1 MKKKTKTFILVLS
14 LCMAAFSLTAC
25 SDIKGIYDFF
35 TDSDFGEAFENLEN
49 MDSDDIK
56 NLIENLEES
65 DFEGLIDD
73 LSGVDDDSESGGYK
87 YDSENDEDDSSFSN
101 SDFDLGNVDGNL
113 YSNSFLGI
121 MCELDSDWRFY
132 TDNELA
138 AINNVTFNNLEDAG
152 DTTAKE
158 ALENGTIYIIMYTQN
173 QENLDN
179 LNIALQYFGFD
190 ITDYYTVESLIDNSL
205 PNLEITLTAQGM
217 KDVSATRTTTTF
229 LGETVP
235 CAEITGSINGTPI
248 YEKQVYL
255 VADDYMATITA
266 ASVSGEDTTQEI
278 LDTFSAY

>member
-1 MKKKTKTFILVLS
+1 MKKKTTLALVLS

-65 DFEGLIDD
+65 DFGGLIDD
-73 LSGVDDDSESGGYK
+73 LSGIDDDSENSGYN
-87 YDSENDEDDSSFSN
+87 YDFKTDGDDSSSSN
-101 SDFDLGNVDGNL
+101 SDFDLGNVDGNI

-121 MCELDSDWRFY
+121 MCEVDSDWHFY
-132 TDNELA
+132 TERELA
-138 AINNVTFNNLEDAG
+138 ALNNMTFDNLEDSG
-152 DTTAKE
+152 YTATQE

-173 QENLDN
+173 QENLDS
-179 LNIALQYFGFD
+179 LNITLQYLGFD
-190 ITDYYTVESLIDNSL
+190 ITDYYSLEALIDNSL
-205 PNLEITLTAQGM
+205 PNLQISLTAQGM

-235 CAEITGSINGTPI
+235 CAEITGFINDTPI
-248 YEKQVYL
+248 YEKQIYIL
-255 VADDYMATITA
+255 VDDYIATITVG
-266 ASVSGEDTTQEI
+266 SISGEDTTQNL